1 MIVST
6 RNGYTLYSW
15 HNRLGIERNS
25 DGFQIVDARNSML
38 FNDEVEAVF
47 ETVSTELH
55 GNDSAM
61 LARIGEGA

>member
-1 MIVST
+1 
-6 RNGYTLYSW
+6 
-15 HNRLGIERNS
+15 
-25 DGFQIVDARNSML
+25 VDAKDSML

-61 LARIGEGA
+61 LAGIERRG